1 MLISFTVENFKSIR
15 DLQTL
20 SLDARSDTH
29 LEESH
34 VIADGTTRLLKSVAL
49 FGPNASGKSNLAT
62 AFVWFRRFVSN
73 SSKEGQAGQP
83 IDIDPFRL
91 STTTENA
98 PTHFEVEFLWNGYF
112 YRYGFEVTRTA
123 VESEWLYRRAKG
135 ASKTAML
142 FKRSGQDF
150 DVSATLFKEGKGL
163 NERTRANALFL
174 SVCAQWNG
182 PVATEVM
189 QWMNRLR
196 ILSGLSES
204 GFFAFTAQQLQN
216 PQYQEHLLQLARTAD
231 FNITAL
237 RSEIDQTPNAKHKSM
252 IKTSHQKHD
261 ADGKPVGMVEFD
273 LREDESQGT
282 QKFIALAGP
291 ISHTLEEGSI
301 LVVDE
306 LEARLHPLLTQAIVA
321 LFQSPANRHNAQ
333 LIFTTQDVLL
343 MEPTLLRRDQI
354 WFCEKDDQGAT
365 DLYTLADFDP
375 NQVRPTSKFSR
386 QYLLGIFGAVPKLA
400 HFEEAAAD
408 VAKE

>member
-1 MLISFTVENFKSIR
+1 
-15 DLQTL
+15 
-20 SLDARSDTH
+20 
-29 LEESH
+29 
-34 VIADGTTRLLKSVAL
+34 
-49 FGPNASGKSNLAT
+49 
-62 AFVWFRRFVSN
+62 
-73 SSKEGQAGQP
+73 
-83 IDIDPFRL
+83 
-91 STTTENA
+91 
-98 PTHFEVEFLWNGYF
+98 
-112 YRYGFEVTRTA
+112 
-123 VESEWLYRRAKG
+123 
-135 ASKTAML
+135 
-142 FKRSGQDF
+142 
-150 DVSATLFKEGKGL
+150 
-163 NERTRANALFL
+163 
-174 SVCAQWNG
+174 
-182 PVATEVM
+182 
-189 QWMNRLR
+189 MNRLR

-321 LFQSPANRHNAQ
+321 LFHSPANRHNAQ